1 MGYAEMTGKV
11 IEKFDRSQI
20 ILDALKYLKHSKV
33 LVGVPQETSGRGGG
47 VTNAELAYIHTHG
60 VRTPGMRA
68 EMAGDMQSGSPYSE
82 AYGAYLM
89 THGSPAMGIPPRPF
103 LEPAIQKHRD
113 ELGALLKQAAG
124 AACEGNRAGVDIGLR
139 KAGMLGQNV
148 VRRYFVEDNGWP
160 PNAPSTIAQKGSDRP
175 LIDTGELRKSVAYV
189 VVADGRREVGL

>member
-1 MGYAEMTGKV
+1 MTGKV

-89 THGSPAMGIPPRPF
+89 TNGSPAMGIPPRPF

-124 AACEGNRAGVDIGLR
+124 AACRGTGRAWTLACERPGCWGR
-139 KAGMLGQNV
+139 TWCAGILSRTTAG
-148 VRRYFVEDNGWP
+148 
-160 PNAPSTIAQKGSDRP
+160 RP
-175 LIDTGELRKSVAYV
+175 TLLPLSPKRAATGP
-189 VVADGRREVGL
+189 